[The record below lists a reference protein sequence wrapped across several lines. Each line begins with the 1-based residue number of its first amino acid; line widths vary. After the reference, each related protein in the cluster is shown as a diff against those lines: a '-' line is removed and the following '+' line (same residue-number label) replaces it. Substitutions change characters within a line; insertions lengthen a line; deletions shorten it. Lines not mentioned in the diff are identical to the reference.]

1 MEKDLI
7 NKTEK
12 DFESIKHIDEN
23 GIEFWYARE
32 LMTVLE
38 YKQWRRFEQ
47 VIERAKEACKNSN
60 ISIDDHFAGVGKIV
74 KAGATNKD
82 IGDIKLTRYACYLI
96 AQNGDSRKNAIALA
110 QTYFAVQTRKEVI
123 MEQNNELKL
132 FEDKKI
138 RAKWD
143 DEQEKWYF
151 SVVDVVAVLTDN
163 DYQKSRNYWKWL
175 KNKLIQEG
183 SELVSNTI
191 QLKMK
196 SVDGKYYNTDVM
208 TTEQILRLI
217 QSIPSKK
224 AEPFKLWLA
233 QVGKE
238 RIDEAYDPEIAINRA
253 LDIYRK
259 KGYSEEWINQ
269 RLKTIDIRKEFT
281 DELKEKGISEAK
293 DFAILTNILTQA
305 WSGHSVKEY
314 KNLKGLKKE
323 NLRDNMTNMELVL
336 NMLAETSSTEI
347 SKSKKEKGFKEAQ
360 DSVIE
365 GGNIARVAREQL
377 EKKTG
382 KKVVSDK
389 NAKEI
394 RKLNSATE

>member
-1 MEKDLI
+1 
-7 NKTEK
+7 
-12 DFESIKHIDEN
+12 
-23 GIEFWYARE
+23 
-32 LMTVLE
+32 
-38 YKQWRRFEQ
+38 
-47 VIERAKEACKNSN
+47 
-60 ISIDDHFAGVGKIV
+60 
-74 KAGATNKD
+74 
-82 IGDIKLTRYACYLI
+82 
-96 AQNGDSRKNAIALA
+96 
-110 QTYFAVQTRKEVI
+110 

-143 DEQEKWYF
+143 DKQEKWYF
-151 SVVDVVAVLTDN
+151 SVVDVIAVLTDN
-163 DYQKSRNYWKWL
+163 DYQGGRKYWKTL
-175 KNKLIQEG
+175 KMRLNKEG
-183 SELVSNTI
+183 SELVTNCY
-191 QLKMK
+191 QLKMQ
-196 SVDGKYYNTDVM
+196 SSDGKYYNTDVM
-208 TTEQILRLI
+208 NTEQVLRLI

-238 RIDEAYDPEIAINRA
+238 RIDEAYDPELAINRA
-253 LDIYRK
+253 LEIYRK

-281 DELKEKGISEAK
+281 DELKGKGISASK

-305 WSGHSVKEY
+305 WSGYSVKEY

-347 SKSKKEKGFKEAQ
+347 SKSKNRKGFEEAK
-360 DSVIE
+360 DSVKK
-365 GGNIARVAREQL
+365 GGNIAKIAKEQL
-377 EKKTG
+377 EKETG
-382 KKVVSDK
+382 KKVISNK

-394 RKLNSATE
+394 RKLDSGKE

>member
-1 MEKDLI
+1 
-7 NKTEK
+7 
-12 DFESIKHIDEN
+12 
-23 GIEFWYARE
+23 
-32 LMTVLE
+32 
-38 YKQWRRFEQ
+38 
-47 VIERAKEACKNSN
+47 
-60 ISIDDHFAGVGKIV
+60 
-74 KAGATNKD
+74 
-82 IGDIKLTRYACYLI
+82 
-96 AQNGDSRKNAIALA
+96 
-110 QTYFAVQTRKEVI
+110 

-138 RAKWD
+138 RAKWN

-151 SVVDVVAVLTDN
+151 SVVDIVAALTDN
-163 DYQKSRNYWKWL
+163 DYQGGRKYWKTL
-175 KNKLIQEG
+175 KMRLNKEG
-183 SELVSNTI
+183 SELVTNCY
-191 QLKMK
+191 QLKMQ
-196 SVDGKYYNTDVM
+196 SSDGKYYNTDVM

-224 AEPFKLWLA
+224 VEPLKLWLA

-253 LDIYRK
+253 LDTYRK

-281 DELKEKGISEAK
+281 DELKEKGISASK

-305 WSGHSVKEY
+305 WSGYSVKEY
-314 KNLKGLKKE
+314 KKLKGLKKE

-347 SKSKKEKGFKEAQ
+347 SKSKNRKGFKEAE
-360 DSVIE
+360 DSVKK
-365 GGNIARVAREQL
+365 GGNIAKIAKEQL
-377 EKKTG
+377 EKETG
-382 KKVVSDK
+382 KKVISDK

-394 RKLNSATE
+394 RKLNSVEE

>member
-1 MEKDLI
+1 MGQD
-7 NKTEK
+7 
-12 DFESIKHIDEN
+12 
-23 GIEFWYARE
+23 
-32 LMTVLE
+32 
-38 YKQWRRFEQ
+38 
-47 VIERAKEACKNSN
+47 
-60 ISIDDHFAGVGKIV
+60 
-74 KAGATNKD
+74 
-82 IGDIKLTRYACYLI
+82 
-96 AQNGDSRKNAIALA
+96 
-110 QTYFAVQTRKEVI
+110 
-123 MEQNNELKL
+123 NELKL

-138 RAKWD
+138 RVKWD
-143 DEQEKWYF
+143 EEEEKWYF
-151 SVVDVVAVLTDN
+151 SVVDVVAVLTEN
-163 DYQKSRNYWKWL
+163 DYQKARTYWKVL
-175 KNKLIQEG
+175 KNRLLTEG
-183 SELVSNTI
+183 NETVTNCN
-191 QLKMK
+191 QLKMMAY
-196 SVDGKYYNTDVM
+196 DGKLRLTDVANI
-208 TTEQILRLI
+208 EQILRLI

-281 DELKEKGISEAK
+281 DELKEKGIESGK

-305 WSGHSVKEY
+305 WSGYSVKEY

-347 SKSKKEKGFKEAQ
+347 SKSKKEKGFKEAE
-360 DSVIE
+360 DSVIK
-365 GGNIARVAREQL
+365 GGNIARIAKEQL
-377 EKKTG
+377 EKETG

-389 NAKEI
+389 NAKNI
-394 RKLNSATE
+394 RKLNSGTEQ

>member
-1 MEKDLI
+1 
-7 NKTEK
+7 
-12 DFESIKHIDEN
+12 
-23 GIEFWYARE
+23 
-32 LMTVLE
+32 
-38 YKQWRRFEQ
+38 
-47 VIERAKEACKNSN
+47 
-60 ISIDDHFAGVGKIV
+60 
-74 KAGATNKD
+74 
-82 IGDIKLTRYACYLI
+82 
-96 AQNGDSRKNAIALA
+96 
-110 QTYFAVQTRKEVI
+110 
-123 MEQNNELKL
+123 MEQYNQLKL
-132 FEDKKI
+132 FENKKI

-143 DEQEKWYF
+143 EGQEKWYF
-151 SVVDVVAVLTDN
+151 SVVDVVSVLTDN

-183 SELVSNTI
+183 SELVSNTN

-208 TTEQILRLI
+208 NTEQVLRLI

-347 SKSKKEKGFKEAQ
+347 SKSKNEKGFKEAQ

-377 EKKTG
+377 ERKTG
-382 KKVVSDK
+382 KRVVSNK
-389 NAKEI
+389 SVKEI
-394 RKLNSATE
+394 RKLNSGK

>member
-1 MEKDLI
+1 M
-7 NKTEK
+7 
-12 DFESIKHIDEN
+12 
-23 GIEFWYARE
+23 
-32 LMTVLE
+32 
-38 YKQWRRFEQ
+38 
-47 VIERAKEACKNSN
+47 
-60 ISIDDHFAGVGKIV
+60 
-74 KAGATNKD
+74 
-82 IGDIKLTRYACYLI
+82 
-96 AQNGDSRKNAIALA
+96 
-110 QTYFAVQTRKEVI
+110 RKEEK
-123 MEQNNELKL
+123 MRQENELKL

-143 DEQEKWYF
+143 EKQEKWYF
-151 SVVDVVAVLTDN
+151 SVVDIVAALTDN

-175 KNKLIQEG
+175 KNKLKEEG
-183 SELVSNTI
+183 SELVSNTN
-191 QLKMK
+191 QLKMEAY
-196 SVDGKYYNTDVM
+196 DGKLRDTDVM

-233 QVGKE
+233 QVGRE

-253 LDIYRK
+253 LDTYRR

-281 DELKEKGISEAK
+281 DELRQKGISASR

-305 WSGHSVKEY
+305 WSGYSVKEY
-314 KNLKGLKKE
+314 KDLKGLKKE

-347 SKSKKEKGFKEAQ
+347 SKSKKAKGFKEAE
-360 DSVIE
+360 DSVIK
-365 GGNIARVAREQL
+365 GGNIARIAKEQL
-377 EKKTG
+377 EKETG
-382 KKVVSDK
+382 KKVISNK

-394 RKLNSATE
+394 RELNSGEG

>member
-1 MEKDLI
+1 
-7 NKTEK
+7 
-12 DFESIKHIDEN
+12 
-23 GIEFWYARE
+23 
-32 LMTVLE
+32 
-38 YKQWRRFEQ
+38 
-47 VIERAKEACKNSN
+47 
-60 ISIDDHFAGVGKIV
+60 
-74 KAGATNKD
+74 
-82 IGDIKLTRYACYLI
+82 
-96 AQNGDSRKNAIALA
+96 
-110 QTYFAVQTRKEVI
+110 

-138 RAKWD
+138 RTKWD

-151 SVVDVVAVLTDN
+151 SVVDVIAVLTDN

-175 KNKLIQEG
+175 KNKLNEEG
-183 SELVSNTI
+183 SELVSNTN
-191 QLKMK
+191 QLKMRAY
-196 SVDGKYYNTDVM
+196 DGKLRDTDVM
-208 TTEQILRLI
+208 NTEQVLRLI

-253 LDIYRK
+253 LDTYRK

-281 DELKEKGISEAK
+281 DELKEKGISESK

-305 WSGHSVKEY
+305 WSGYSVKEY

-323 NLRDNMTNMELVL
+323 NLRDSMTNMELVL

-347 SKSKKEKGFKEAQ
+347 SKSKNRKGFKEAE
-360 DSVIE
+360 DSVKK
-365 GGNIARVAREQL
+365 GGNIAKLAKEQL
-377 EKKTG
+377 EKETG
-382 KKVVSDK
+382 KKVISDK

-394 RKLNSATE
+394 RKLNSGEE

>member
-1 MEKDLI
+1 ME
-7 NKTEK
+7 
-12 DFESIKHIDEN
+12 EN
-23 GIEFWYARE
+23 
-32 LMTVLE
+32 
-38 YKQWRRFEQ
+38 
-47 VIERAKEACKNSN
+47 NSL
-60 ISIDDHFAGVGKIV
+60 KI
-74 KAGATNKD
+74 
-82 IGDIKLTRYACYLI
+82 
-96 AQNGDSRKNAIALA
+96 
-110 QTYFAVQTRKEVI
+110 
-123 MEQNNELKL
+123 

-138 RAKWD
+138 RTQWN
-143 DEQEKWYF
+143 EMEEKWYF

-163 DYQKSRNYWKWL
+163 DYQKARNYWKWL

-183 SELVSNTI
+183 SELVSDTN

-233 QVGKE
+233 QVGRE
-238 RIDEAYDPEIAINRA
+238 RIDEAYDPEISINRA
-253 LDIYRK
+253 LDTYRK

-281 DELKEKGISEAK
+281 DELKRTGITESK
-293 DFAILTNILTQA
+293 DFAILTNILTQV
-305 WSGHSVKEY
+305 WSGYSVKEY

-347 SKSKKEKGFKEAQ
+347 SKSKNAEGFIEAK
-360 DSVIE
+360 DSVIK
-365 GGNIARVAREQL
+365 GGNIARIAKEQL
-377 EKKTG
+377 EKETG
-382 KKVVSDK
+382 KNIISNK
-389 NAKEI
+389 NAKEN
-394 RKLNSATE
+394 RKLNSGDIK

>member
-1 MEKDLI
+1 
-7 NKTEK
+7 
-12 DFESIKHIDEN
+12 
-23 GIEFWYARE
+23 
-32 LMTVLE
+32 
-38 YKQWRRFEQ
+38 
-47 VIERAKEACKNSN
+47 
-60 ISIDDHFAGVGKIV
+60 
-74 KAGATNKD
+74 
-82 IGDIKLTRYACYLI
+82 
-96 AQNGDSRKNAIALA
+96 
-110 QTYFAVQTRKEVI
+110 

-138 RAKWD
+138 RAKWN

-151 SVVDVVAVLTDN
+151 SVVDVIAVLTDN

-183 SELVSNTI
+183 SELVSDTN

-208 TTEQILRLI
+208 NTEQILRLI

-253 LDIYRK
+253 LDTYRK

-281 DELKEKGISEAK
+281 DELKEKGISASK

-305 WSGHSVKEY
+305 WSGYSVKEY

-347 SKSKKEKGFKEAQ
+347 SKSKNRKGFKEAE
-360 DSVIE
+360 DSVKK
-365 GGNIARVAREQL
+365 GGNIAKIAKEQL
-377 EKKTG
+377 EKETG
-382 KKVVSDK
+382 KKVISDK
-389 NAKEI
+389 NARKI
-394 RKLNSATE
+394 RKLNSEENNTIDTNE

>member
-1 MEKDLI
+1 
-7 NKTEK
+7 
-12 DFESIKHIDEN
+12 
-23 GIEFWYARE
+23 
-32 LMTVLE
+32 
-38 YKQWRRFEQ
+38 
-47 VIERAKEACKNSN
+47 
-60 ISIDDHFAGVGKIV
+60 
-74 KAGATNKD
+74 
-82 IGDIKLTRYACYLI
+82 
-96 AQNGDSRKNAIALA
+96 
-110 QTYFAVQTRKEVI
+110 
-123 MEQNNELKL
+123 MEQDNELKL

-138 RAKWD
+138 RAKWN
-143 DEQEKWYF
+143 DEQERWYF
-151 SVVDVVAVLTDN
+151 SVVDVIAVLIDN
-163 DYQKSRNYWKWL
+163 DYQAGRKYWKTL
-175 KNKLIQEG
+175 KMRLNKEG
-183 SELVSNTI
+183 SELVTNCY

-196 SVDGKYYNTDVM
+196 AYDGKLRDTDVM
-208 TTEQILRLI
+208 TTKQILRLI

-281 DELKEKGISEAK
+281 DELKEKGIDSGK

-305 WSGHSVKEY
+305 WSGYSVKEY

-347 SKSKKEKGFKEAQ
+347 SRSKKEKGFREAE
-360 DSVIE
+360 DSVIK
-365 GGNIARVAREQL
+365 GGNIAKIAKDQL
-377 EKKTG
+377 EKETG

-389 NAKEI
+389 NAKKI
-394 RKLNSATE
+394 RKLESGK

>member
-1 MEKDLI
+1 
-7 NKTEK
+7 
-12 DFESIKHIDEN
+12 
-23 GIEFWYARE
+23 
-32 LMTVLE
+32 
-38 YKQWRRFEQ
+38 
-47 VIERAKEACKNSN
+47 
-60 ISIDDHFAGVGKIV
+60 
-74 KAGATNKD
+74 
-82 IGDIKLTRYACYLI
+82 
-96 AQNGDSRKNAIALA
+96 
-110 QTYFAVQTRKEVI
+110 

-143 DEQEKWYF
+143 EAEEKWYF
-151 SVVDVVAVLTDN
+151 SVVDIVSVLTDN

-175 KNKLIQEG
+175 KNKLNEEG
-183 SELVSNTI
+183 SELVSNTN
-191 QLKMK
+191 QLKMRAY
-196 SVDGKYYNTDVM
+196 DGKLRDTDVM

-253 LDIYRK
+253 LDTYRK

-281 DELKEKGISEAK
+281 DELKEKGIGEAK

-305 WSGHSVKEY
+305 WSGYSVREY

-323 NLRDNMTNMELVL
+323 NLRDNMTNTELIL

-347 SKSKKEKGFKEAQ
+347 SKSKNRKGFKEAE
-360 DSVIE
+360 DSVKK
-365 GGNIARVAREQL
+365 GGNIAKIAKEQL
-377 EKKTG
+377 EKEIG
-382 KKVVSDK
+382 KKVISDK
-389 NAKEI
+389 NAREI
-394 RKLNSATE
+394 RKLNSAKE

>member
-1 MEKDLI
+1 
-7 NKTEK
+7 
-12 DFESIKHIDEN
+12 
-23 GIEFWYARE
+23 
-32 LMTVLE
+32 
-38 YKQWRRFEQ
+38 
-47 VIERAKEACKNSN
+47 
-60 ISIDDHFAGVGKIV
+60 
-74 KAGATNKD
+74 
-82 IGDIKLTRYACYLI
+82 
-96 AQNGDSRKNAIALA
+96 
-110 QTYFAVQTRKEVI
+110 
-123 MEQNNELKL
+123 MEQDSELKL

-138 RAKWD
+138 RARWND
-143 DEQEKWYF
+143 GQEKWYF

-183 SELVSNTI
+183 SELVSDTN

-208 TTEQILRLI
+208 NTEQVLRLI

-238 RIDEAYDPEIAINRA
+238 RIDEVYDPEIAINRA

-281 DELKEKGISEAK
+281 DELKEKGISDGK

-305 WSGHSVKEY
+305 WSGYSVKEY
-314 KNLKGLKKE
+314 KNIKGLKKE

-347 SKSKKEKGFKEAQ
+347 SKSKKEKGFKEAE
-360 DSVIE
+360 DSVIK
-365 GGNIARVAREQL
+365 GGNIARLAKEQL
-377 EKKTG
+377 EKETG
-382 KKVVSDK
+382 KNVISDK
-389 NAKEI
+389 NAKQI
-394 RKLNSATE
+394 RSLNSGEE

>member
-1 MEKDLI
+1 
-7 NKTEK
+7 
-12 DFESIKHIDEN
+12 
-23 GIEFWYARE
+23 
-32 LMTVLE
+32 
-38 YKQWRRFEQ
+38 
-47 VIERAKEACKNSN
+47 
-60 ISIDDHFAGVGKIV
+60 
-74 KAGATNKD
+74 
-82 IGDIKLTRYACYLI
+82 
-96 AQNGDSRKNAIALA
+96 
-110 QTYFAVQTRKEVI
+110 
-123 MEQNNELKL
+123 MEQNNELKI

-138 RAKWD
+138 RVKWD

-151 SVVDVVAVLTDN
+151 SVVDIVAVLTDN

-183 SELVSNTI
+183 SELVSDTN
-191 QLKMK
+191 QLKMQ
-196 SVDGKYYNTDVM
+196 SSDGKYYNTDVM

-224 AEPFKLWLA
+224 VEPLKLWLA

-238 RIDEAYDPEIAINRA
+238 RIDETYDPEIAINRA
-253 LDIYRK
+253 LDTYRK

-281 DELKEKGISEAK
+281 DELKEKGISASK

-305 WSGHSVKEY
+305 WSGYSVKEY

-347 SKSKKEKGFKEAQ
+347 SKSKNRKGFKEAE
-360 DSVIE
+360 DSVKK
-365 GGNIARVAREQL
+365 GGNIAKIAKEQL
-377 EKKTG
+377 EKETG
-382 KKVVSDK
+382 KKVISDK

-394 RKLNSATE
+394 RKLNSGEE

>member
-1 MEKDLI
+1 MEKD
-7 NKTEK
+7 
-12 DFESIKHIDEN
+12 
-23 GIEFWYARE
+23 
-32 LMTVLE
+32 
-38 YKQWRRFEQ
+38 
-47 VIERAKEACKNSN
+47 
-60 ISIDDHFAGVGKIV
+60 
-74 KAGATNKD
+74 
-82 IGDIKLTRYACYLI
+82 
-96 AQNGDSRKNAIALA
+96 
-110 QTYFAVQTRKEVI
+110 
-123 MEQNNELKL
+123 NELKL

-138 RAKWD
+138 RAKWN

-163 DYQKSRNYWKWL
+163 DYQTGRKYWKTL
-175 KNKLIQEG
+175 KMRLNKEG
-183 SELVSNTI
+183 SELVTNCY
-191 QLKMK
+191 QLKMEAY
-196 SVDGKYYNTDVM
+196 DGKLRDTDVM

-253 LDIYRK
+253 LDIYRQ

-281 DELKEKGISEAK
+281 DELKNKGISEGR

-305 WSGHSVKEY
+305 WSGYSVKEY

-347 SKSKKEKGFKEAQ
+347 SKSKKVK
-360 DSVIE
+360 V
-365 GGNIARVAREQL
+365 L
-377 EKKTG
+377 KKQKTQ
-382 KKVVSDK
+382 
-389 NAKEI
+389 
-394 RKLNSATE
+394 